1 MCGTIKQEEATRR
14 QQAFAKKLEEI
25 HEEDERKKEEEER
38 KRQQAII
45 EKRISDL
52 KEAVERRKLE
62 EAERR
67 RLIFEQLYGATGIR
81 YPAALALEDGVTTS
95 TTTLPIIPRSLLN
108 RYSTSD
114 WDFYR
119 RPWNS
124 RDYVHSALHPDN
136 LILEDVYFEAPLP
149 ILADVYKKLD
159 SEKKRIKDIMRQRI
173 VQGDI

>member
-1 MCGTIKQEEATRR
+1 M
-14 QQAFAKKLEEI
+14 
-25 HEEDERKKEEEER
+25 
-38 KRQQAII
+38 
-45 EKRISDL
+45 
-52 KEAVERRKLE
+52 KEAVDKRKFE

-67 RLIFEQLYGATGIR
+67 RLIFEQLYGTTGIR
-81 YPAALALEDGVTTS
+81 YPAALALEEGVT

-108 RYSTSD
+108 RYSNSD
-114 WDFYR
+114 WDFYK

-149 ILADVYKKLD
+149 LLADVYKKLD

-173 VQGDI
+173 VQGDL